1 MSMTIRGHSVKTR
14 KEELDL
20 KLRRGTGEVG
30 IPAMGVPRP
39 GGVKEVATG
48 VLGSLSPGVGVVA
61 GVLPVGVASCLLGD
75 TSVPSS
81 DVSSDDME
89 PFRSELG
96 EGPAARAGNK
106 KLRWTADGRAR

>member
-1 MSMTIRGHSVKTR
+1 
-14 KEELDL
+14 LDL

-39 GGVKEVATG
+39 GGVKEVAAG
-48 VLGSLSPGVGVVA
+48 VLGSLSPGVVVVVVA
-61 GVLPVGVASCLLGD
+61 GVLPVGVASCLPGV

-89 PFRSELG
+89 PFRSEPG

-106 KLRWTADGRAR
+106 KLRWTADGRARYAVWTKSRYGCT